1 MPKII
6 KDWRKRWGYEFPF
19 YFAQI
24 APYFN
29 YNGMSPYFRDAQ
41 KDLLKV
47 AKTGMV
53 VTSDIGEL
61 YDIHPSNKHDVG
73 ERFAMLA
80 LNNDYNKNIVASGPL
95 FKSSKVDNNKIIL
108 KFDHI
113 GSGLVLNESIQEFEI
128 AGKNKKYIK
137 ARVINKKNYLEIY
150 SDNIENPVF
159 VRYAWSDT
167 STASLFNSEGLP
179 ASSFSTQN

>member
-1 MPKII
+1 
-6 KDWRKRWGYEFPF
+6 
-19 YFAQI
+19 
-24 APYFN
+24 
-29 YNGMSPYFRDAQ
+29 
-41 KDLLKV
+41 
-47 AKTGMV
+47 MV

-73 ERFAMLA
+73 ARFAMLA
-80 LNNDYNKNIVASGPL
+80 LNNDYNKNIIASGPL
-95 FKSSKVDNNKIIL
+95 LISSKVDNNKIIL

-113 GSGLVLNESIQEFEI
+113 GSGLVLKESNQQFEI

-137 ARVINKKNYLEIY
+137 AGVINKKNYLEIF
-150 SDNIENPVF
+150 SDSIENPVF

-179 ASSFSTQN
+179 ASSFSTQK

>member
-1 MPKII
+1 
-6 KDWRKRWGYEFPF
+6 
-19 YFAQI
+19 
-24 APYFN
+24 
-29 YNGMSPYFRDAQ
+29 
-41 KDLLKV
+41 
-47 AKTGMV
+47 
-53 VTSDIGEL
+53 
-61 YDIHPSNKHDVG
+61 
-73 ERFAMLA
+73 MLA

-159 VRYAWSDT
+159 VRYAWADT
-167 STASLFNSEGLP
+167 STASLVNSEG
-179 ASSFSTQN
+179 